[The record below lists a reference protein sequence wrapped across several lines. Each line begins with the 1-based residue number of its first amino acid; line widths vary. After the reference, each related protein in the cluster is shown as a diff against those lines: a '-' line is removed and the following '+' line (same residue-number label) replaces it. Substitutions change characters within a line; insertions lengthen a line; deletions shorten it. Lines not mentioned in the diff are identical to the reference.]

1 MVMMKMMYIIRP
13 MSVIGWVLICISTL
27 LLILSHIKTKKK
39 WRDMLFKWS
48 AVAAVLGG
56 SMLIGIL
63 AVVCVNRTVSRAA
76 VMLIRRDDI
85 FILVDIIL
93 FLGWVE
99 FWLFYVHEKF
109 D

>member
-1 MVMMKMMYIIRP
+1 MRIQAIKRVFA
-13 MSVIGWVLICISTL
+13 LFFL
-27 LLILSHIKTKKK
+27 LFFAEKLNIKTKKK

-56 SMLIGIL
+56 SMLIEIL
-63 AVVCVNRTVSRAA
+63 ALVCVNRTVSRAA

>member
-1 MVMMKMMYIIRP
+1 MVMTKMMYIIRP

-48 AVAAVLGG
+48 AVAAVLGE
-56 SMLIGIL
+56 SMLIEIFTL
-63 AVVCVNRTVSRAA
+63 VCVERTVSSASI
-76 VMLIRRDDI
+76 MLIRRDYI
-85 FILVDIIL
+85 FILVDNIL
-93 FLGWVE
+93 LLGWVA

>member
-1 MVMMKMMYIIRP
+1 MVMSKMMYIIRP

-48 AVAAVLGG
+48 AVAAVLGE
-56 SMLIGIL
+56 SMLIEIFTL
-63 AVVCVNRTVSRAA
+63 VCVERTVSSASI
-76 VMLIRRDDI
+76 MLIRRDYI
-85 FILVDIIL
+85 FILVDNIL
-93 FLGWVE
+93 LLGWVA

>member
-48 AVAAVLGG
+48 AVAAVLGE
-56 SMLIGIL
+56 SMLIEIFAL
-63 AVVCVNRTVSRAA
+63 VCVNWTVSRAA
-76 VMLIRRDDI
+76 VMIIRRDYI

-93 FLGWVE
+93 LLGWVE

>member
-1 MVMMKMMYIIRP
+1 
-13 MSVIGWVLICISTL
+13 
-27 LLILSHIKTKKK
+27 
-39 WRDMLFKWS
+39 
-48 AVAAVLGG
+48 
-56 SMLIGIL
+56 MLIEIL
-63 AVVCVNRTVSRAA
+63 ALVCVNRTVSRAA

>member
-1 MVMMKMMYIIRP
+1 MVTKMLYIIRP

-48 AVAAVLGG
+48 LVVAVLGIC
-56 SMLIGIL
+56 MLLEIL
-63 AVVCVNRTVSRAA
+63 VLVFFTGTGSRAA
-76 VMLIRRDDI
+76 VMLIRRDYI
-85 FILVDIIL
+85 FILIDTIL
-93 FLGWVE
+93 FLWWLA
-99 FWLFYVHEKF
+99 FWLFYIHEKF

>member
-1 MVMMKMMYIIRP
+1 
-13 MSVIGWVLICISTL
+13 
-27 LLILSHIKTKKK
+27 
-39 WRDMLFKWS
+39 MLFKWS

-56 SMLIGIL
+56 SMLIEIFAL
-63 AVVCVNRTVSRAA
+63 VCVNRTVSRAA
-76 VMLIRRDDI
+76 VMLIRRDYI

-93 FLGWVE
+93 LLGWVE

>member
-1 MVMMKMMYIIRP
+1 MVMKMLYIIRP

-48 AVAAVLGG
+48 LVVAALGIC
-56 SMLIGIL
+56 MLIEIL
-63 AVVCVNRTVSRAA
+63 VLVFFTGTESRAA

-85 FILVDIIL
+85 FILIDTIL
-93 FLGWVE
+93 FLGWLE
-99 FWLFYVHEKF
+99 FWLFYIHEKF

>member
-1 MVMMKMMYIIRP
+1 MILKMMYIIRP
-13 MSVIGWVLICISTL
+13 ISVIGWVLICISTL

-56 SMLIGIL
+56 SMLIEIFTL
-63 AVVCVNRTVSRAA
+63 VCVEGTVSSASI
-76 VMLIRRDDI
+76 MLIRRDYI
-85 FILVDIIL
+85 FILVDNIL
-93 FLGWVE
+93 LLGWVA